1 MTAPRRPTLKR
12 RLRAV
17 SRGLRYAGYAIGA
30 SAAVC
35 MLLSGPDRTGW
46 LATASVAGMGGMVI
60 CFALVYSLRMLAEA
74 LPDVR
79 ASEQD
84 TP

>member
-1 MTAPRRPTLKR
+1 
-12 RLRAV
+12 
-17 SRGLRYAGYAIGA
+17 
-30 SAAVC
+30 

-79 ASEQD
+79 ANEQD